1 MTTGYHR
8 GELAAQALAGDTQ
21 RATHLSRSIRAVVPA
36 VAARFLG
43 ERRQI
48 VLGAADAAG
57 RMWATMLSGPAGF
70 LDAPDEH
77 TVTVTGHPH
86 PGDPLTT
93 LLLSGS
99 AQVGTIAIEPE
110 TRRRMRV
117 NGRARPTPDGL
128 SITVDQ
134 VFSNCPKYI
143 QKRSSEVAGAAR
155 PAQQG
160 RRGRTLSA
168 GQQNLI
174 GTSDTFFIATADDHG
189 SADVSHR
196 GGNPG
201 FVQVLSPTE
210 LRWPDYFGNA
220 AYMILSNLELNPA
233 AGLLFPDWD
242 TGSLLLV
249 TGTAR
254 TDWSPDIERSV
265 TFTVDETVELRG
277 ALPLQWSAPEYSPAN
292 PPVQQS

>member
-1 MTTGYHR
+1 MTPGYHR

-21 RATHLSRSIRAVVPA
+21 RATHLGRSIRAVVPA

-48 VLGAADAAG
+48 VLGAADASG

-86 PGDPLTT
+86 PGDPLAA
-93 LLLSGS
+93 LLSGS
-99 AQVGTIAIEPE
+99 AQVGTIAIEPA

-128 SITVDQ
+128 SITVEQ

-143 QKRSSEVAGAAR
+143 QKRSPEVAGAAR
-155 PAQQG
+155 PAQQD

-174 GTSDTFFIATADDHG
+174 GASDTFFIATADDHG
-189 SADVSHR
+189 SADASHR

-220 AYMILSNLELNPA
+220 AYMTLGNLELNPA

-254 TDWSPDIERSV
+254 TDWTPDVERTV
-265 TFTVDETVELRG
+265 TFTMEETVELPG
-277 ALPLQWSAPEYSPAN
+277 AVPLRWSAPEYSPAN
-292 PPVQQS
+292 PPMLGS